1 LCHIISTIQKAV
13 HNDFPLNK
21 IIIPTWRMSDVIRA
35 VELEVVT
42 TNVPDSTVAAG
53 TTGMTYDWDI

>member
-1 LCHIISTIQKAV
+1 
-13 HNDFPLNK
+13 
-21 IIIPTWRMSDVIRA
+21 MSDVIRA